1 MKLYIA
7 TTTLNFDTIM
17 STESIS
23 PVSFY
28 SLRRFGI
35 PYMYDKVSLCLP
47 NSILLLDFIPDFS
60 INRQE
65 YDHRALII
73 EIDTD
78 FYPNDYFK
86 QVKEGVYQTSKTIYL
101 SPQSS
106 SIIFLNYEDYTVT
119 LNKSANIVETKYG
132 LYQKANRIGVIRQYY
147 TKINGD
153 FFKGI
158 EDIDKIDEE
167 SLRRDKLINKAK
179 GFITG
184 YLIGRGKSLTAES
197 ARLLNISRQIKNVI
211 YSFVTK
217 EGSDR
222 SRIYQELRSLINE
235 ANLLTSGLDNNKA
248 KVLCAINEDLIAN
261 GFNDEEIKKVRKYL
275 NAKGLYQTLIGQLCP
290 GTRIFNIEQA
300 VSAAAHATDDQE
312 LDRHLKILT
321 DYINSI
327 LKYSNED
334 QDVNSL
340 IKFHPDLKLIEC
352 LDNKI
357 DDESRKIIPIIYN
370 LFSDQ
375 NIRGEDFKSRRI
387 DHIIEIAK
395 VLQNSSEINFQLIRE
410 YINGLLDNLE
420 EAKPFDVKSSE
431 LAAINSFGAFIKAP
445 DADIEKLI
453 SLLVSNEISDRR
465 IAMGLWGIIYG
476 YSNIPNQYFKQWIIQ
491 ANETD
496 IHQYLDLLNT
506 QIYGNAFMGQSS
518 QSEPTDGILV
528 GERLAELEQPTDRG
542 TSNKEPSLF
551 DEIEE
556 RNAVKAV
563 ETSETSTN
571 MEVLIAKI
579 STVVNE
585 ILKKHAQN
593 KRKPEE
599 FIQYYMDAIK
609 VVLQS
614 CKTIASIRIGIE
626 GIQVRENTVRA
637 WGKAKKEMLKAV
649 DDIKNSSY
657 EKEAT
662 VREPQAAKPSRTSSA
677 SLLYDPNLW
686 DNIVNII
693 PNNSV
698 LKEQFK
704 KDLKW
709 FTNNYE
715 EEYLEKEE
723 WVKGRFYGRD
733 NTNSA
738 ILDHLKDHLK
748 GKKNS
753 SQPWLREKY
762 DSLSNDSIDRLI
774 GSLKLKYL

>member
-1 MKLYIA
+1 
-7 TTTLNFDTIM
+7 M

-86 QVKEGVYQTSKTIYL
+86 QVKEGVYQTAKTIYL

-132 LYQKANRIGVIRQYY
+132 LYQKANRIGVIRQYC

-222 SRIYQELRSLINE
+222 SRMYQELRSLINE

-248 KVLCAINEDLIAN
+248 KVLCAINEDLRAN
-261 GFNDEEIKKVRKYL
+261 GFNDEEIKKVRTYL

-375 NIRGEDFKSRRI
+375 NIRGEDFKSKRI

-476 YSNIPNQYFKQWIIQ
+476 YSNIPNQYFKQWINQ

-506 QIYGNAFMGQSS
+506 QIYGNAFIGQSS

-528 GERLAELEQPTDRG
+528 GEGLAELEQPTDRV

-556 RNAVKAV
+556 RNSVKAI

-571 MEVLIAKI
+571 MEVVFA
-579 STVVNE
+579 E
-585 ILKKHAQN
+585 ILTKAKEVLIEHKPQT
-593 KRKPEE
+593 KPER
-599 FIQYYMDAIK
+599 FISFYMDAIEIA
-609 VVLQS
+609 LQN
-614 CKTIASIRIGIE
+614 CKTLASIPSMIERIPARE
-626 GIQVRENTVRA
+626 GKRA
-637 WGKAKKEMLKAV
+637 WTKAKSAILKAIK
-649 DDIKNSSY
+649 DIEKSSY
-657 EKEAT
+657 EKEKTAS
-662 VREPQAAKPSRTSSA
+662 EPQAAKPARTSSA
-677 SLLYDPNLW
+677 SLLDDPNLW
-686 DNIVNII
+686 DNIVKII
-693 PNNSV
+693 PNDSV
-698 LKEQFK
+698 LRDQLEGYIE
-704 KDLKW
+704 W
-709 FTNNYE
+709 FTNNYQ
-715 EEYLEKEE
+715 EEYLDKEGKLVE
-723 WVKGRFYGRD
+723 GFFRGRD
-733 NTNSA
+733 KTNSA
-738 ILDHLKDHLK
+738 VLDHLRERLK
-748 GKKNS
+748 LQKNS
-753 SQPWLREKY
+753 SKPWVKEKY
-762 DSLSNDSIDRLI
+762 NSLSYDSIDRLI
-774 GSLKLKYL
+774 ESLKLRYK